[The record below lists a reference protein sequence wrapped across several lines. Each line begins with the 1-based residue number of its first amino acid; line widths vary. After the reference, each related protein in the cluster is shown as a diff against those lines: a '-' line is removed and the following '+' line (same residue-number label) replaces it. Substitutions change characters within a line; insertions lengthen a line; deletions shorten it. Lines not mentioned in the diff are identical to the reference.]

1 MSIDNSETLRKELGE
16 NIRTAREKAKLTQAE
31 VAAMAD
37 IDVNYYARIER
48 GLANPSY
55 EKLHSIMKSLKM
67 ESLEVK

>member
-1 MSIDNSETLRKELGE
+1 MEKDTVAIRKELGQK
-16 NIRTAREKAKLTQAE
+16 IRLAREEAKLTQLE
-31 VAAMAD
+31 VAQKAE

>member
-48 GLANPSY
+48 GLAIPSY